1 MTNPKN
7 KFPIHTRNFTFAALK
22 GLATHKETDVRNN
35 VYSMLPNPKAI
46 ALLELTAKHDTSP
59 DSIAMHVEKF
69 KDHRLYRTYVPSG
82 DPYDLPDPSG
92 FAESI
97 LRDLE
102 DYKWYN
108 DTNIQYATNDVVED
122 YIGDILN
129 GYAVSVDGLQ
139 LAFRS
144 RDRLRSTI
152 SQINNPEHPRTSLT
166 EDDADLAADLL
177 ELFSIESSI
186 KLIPKGWRVTDET
199 DRRIEHIQCM
209 FSCVNSML
217 SVNNIAWPDLRKLV
231 FTALIVEPPVTSP
244 CD

>member
-82 DPYDLPDPSG
+82 DPYALPDPSG
-92 FAESI
+92 FAEAI

-102 DYKWYN
+102 DPKWYFG
-108 DTNIQYATNDVVED
+108 TNAQYGTSEVVED
-122 YIGDILN
+122 YIRDILN
-129 GYAVSVDGLQ
+129 GYAVTGGELRIATSSMEGLQ
-139 LAFRS
+139 RIIKS
-144 RDRLRSTI
+144 
-152 SQINNPEHPRTSLT
+152 INDPEHPRTILT
-166 EDDADLAADLL
+166 EADANLIADLL
-177 ELFSIESSI
+177 ELFNIDSRL
-186 KLIPKGWRVTDET
+186 KMMPVGCRVTDET
-199 DRRIEHIQCM
+199 DGRIEHIQCM